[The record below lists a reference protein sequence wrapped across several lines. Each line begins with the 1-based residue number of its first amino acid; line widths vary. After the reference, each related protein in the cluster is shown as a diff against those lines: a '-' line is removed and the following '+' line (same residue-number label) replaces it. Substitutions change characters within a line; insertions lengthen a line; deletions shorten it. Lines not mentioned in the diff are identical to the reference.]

1 MHSILHKI
9 VIETSTEKLFQSINS
24 TKELSGW
31 WTKAEQDGEQ
41 ITFLFGPD
49 GEHQV
54 IMSLITAVPDQEIK
68 WQCLAGPWADK
79 GEFVFLI
86 SEHERGA
93 CLDFSHH
100 GWEETDDFYKHCN
113 AKWGFFLVVSL
124 KQYLETGKGL
134 PHPNDPS
141 I

>member
-9 VIETSTEKLFQSINS
+9 VVESSPENLFQAIESVS
-24 TKELSGW
+24 GLSSW
-31 WTKAEQDGEQ
+31 WTKAEKDGKK
-41 ITFLFGPD
+41 ISLFFGPG

-54 IMSLITAVPDQEIK
+54 MMEMTSVVPGQEISWK
-68 WQCLAGPWADK
+68 CVSGPWEEK
-79 GEFVFLI
+79 GDFVFRV

-100 GWEETDDFYKHCN
+100 GWPETDDFYKHCN
-113 AKWGFFLVVSL
+113 AKWGFFLAVSL
-124 KQYLETGKGL
+124 KQYLETGSGQ
-134 PHPNDPS
+134 PHPNDPN